1 MKLYQ
6 SVEELINASKQLSWE
21 TSLYINYDEWDNNPK
36 RTKILALEGDDE
48 IELDMDEEF
57 ALPTTAVKHDV
68 KYFFHAEDF
77 QDVIE
82 TQTQQKKDSEID
94 EYIRAIN
101 YYLENDAF
109 LDNARCEK
117 EALET

>member
-6 SVEELINASKQLSWE
+6 SIEELITTAKQLSWE
-21 TSLYINYDEWDNNPK
+21 TTLYTNYDEWDKNPK
-36 RTKILALEGDDE
+36 RARILTLEGDNE
-48 IELDMDEEF
+48 IELDMDEELD
-57 ALPTTAVKHDV
+57 LPTTAVKHNM

-82 TQTQQKKDSEID
+82 TQARHKKDSDID
-94 EYIRAIN
+94 DYIRAIN

-109 LDNARCEK
+109 LASVM
-117 EALET
+117 